1 MSKFPYVGVCEVVW
15 MHFVSFGEKE
25 TYNFWMGVRQKNDG
39 VCDVGDFIQ
48 NLFWVLAVVK
58 AVEEDGKVCVGDGEM
73 FACGLDEVGFV
84 EIDGVD
90 AKDVGGEVVDAIV
103 ATTNLTALSFNLFQ
117 IQNLFPIF
125 QGVHVPYLRLFCADV
140 VEFMLLCCE
149 PYVMFFEDHDA
160 PFVEWCRVGFDEVE
174 AVKFEEL
181 FEVGKVE

>member
-58 AVEEDGKVCVGDGEM
+58 AVEEDGEVCVGDGEM

-84 EIDGVD
+84 EIDAVD
-90 AKDVGGEVVDAIV
+90 AKDLRSEVVKTHVTATDFDALSCDGGELKIV
-103 ATTNLTALSFNLFQ
+103 CPPS
-117 IQNLFPIF
+117 
-125 QGVHVPYLRLFCADV
+125 
-140 VEFMLLCCE
+140 
-149 PYVMFFEDHDA
+149 
-160 PFVEWCRVGFDEVE
+160 
-174 AVKFEEL
+174 K
-181 FEVGKVE
+181 